1 MCCGV
6 DIGGGW
12 WMLFGGVGMLLFW
25 GVLIGLVVWGV
36 RAVIGRRDKP
46 LETEDPPKIAERR
59 FAQGEITFEE
69 FEEIKIGLG
78 VKSLE
83 EAGTFQRSSR
93 GQL

>member
-1 MCCGV
+1 MCCGM

-36 RAVIGRRDKP
+36 RAVTGQRDKP

-83 EAGTFQRSSR
+83 EAGTFQRASR
-93 GQL
+93 L